1 MVLQHAAWAGDNW
14 LADQHIYV
22 RLLSMA
28 QVFRSP
34 GPLQGNATLA
44 AKASLALHGWLTAAT
59 HNVNWWWPDIV
70 RAPSQRLSSQIRC
83 VPSPAATPC

>member
-1 MVLQHAAWAGDNW
+1 
-14 LADQHIYV
+14 
-22 RLLSMA
+22 MA

-70 RAPSQRLSSQIRC
+70 RDPWPHHNA
-83 VPSPAATPC
+83 